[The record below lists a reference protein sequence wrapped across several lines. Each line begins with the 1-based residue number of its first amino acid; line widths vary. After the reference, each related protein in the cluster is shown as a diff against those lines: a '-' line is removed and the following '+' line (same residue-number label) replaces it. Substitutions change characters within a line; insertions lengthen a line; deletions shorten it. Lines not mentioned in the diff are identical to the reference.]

1 MIFSTVAKLHW
12 DCIEAVKARL
22 ETALAADS
30 ASNDQSTYSLWC
42 GRPSPQTSA
51 KNSQQRTREFR
62 APLLILYKCM
72 YVTIY
77 ILSFLARPTHAL
89 LLLSAFFL
97 SCTTQKNRGCC
108 YATDSSVLYS
118 GCCCCYIDRRR
129 VDKKKAKALLT
140 TARGQLLTGLTAC
153 DHLFCT
159 GVIGKG

>member
-42 GRPSPQTSA
+42 GVAGHHRKQVRKIRSSA
-51 KNSQQRTREFR
+51 R
-62 APLLILYKCM
+62 ANFAHRFYILYVCN
-72 YVTIY
+72 Y
-77 ILSFLARPTHAL
+77 IHTL
-89 LLLSAFFL
+89 LFGEAYPCFASSLGLFL

-108 YATDSSVLYS
+108 YATDSSELYS

-129 VDKKKAKALLT
+129 VVKKRPRPCWQQREVSCWPGSPL
-140 TARGQLLTGLTAC
+140 GG
-153 DHLFCT
+153 HLFCA